1 MVYELRTYIIPEGR
15 MPDILNRFETI
26 TFKLFERHGI
36 EVIGFWTHSDANELV
51 YLCKYESEAAIDK
64 AWNTFSVPIPNGFK
78 LGNGR
83 KPTVLLSRKLSHIPS
98 SPPLSHRCNN

>member
-64 AWNTFSVPIPNGFK
+64 AWNTFRADPEWIQARERTEANGPIVQEVISHT
-78 LGNGR
+78 LI
-83 KPTVLLSRKLSHIPS
+83 PTSF
-98 SPPLSHRCNN
+98 SPMQ